1 MQDADAASTPFGI
14 RSIEF
19 DADKGFLLNG
29 ERVKLN
35 GVCLHDD
42 GGAVGTAVP
51 QRIWERRFALLK
63 EMGCNAIRASHN
75 PHTPEFFDLC
85 DRMGFLVMAEAFDE
99 WREPKSQT
107 PEYRLPPLLR
117 RVGCA
122 RPGRHDRARSQS
134 SLHRHLECGQRGSRP
149 GCAPRRGDAARLE

>member
-1 MQDADAASTPFGI
+1 MVDHLFVQRIAVPQPRLWSHTTPTLYSVRQTLRHGNADADAATTPFGI
-14 RSIEF
+14 RSIQF

-107 PEYRLPPLLR
+107 PSSATTATSTSGLR
-117 RVGCA
+117 A
-122 RPGRHDRARSQS
+122 TWPT
-134 SLHRHLECGQRGSRP
+134 
-149 GCAPRRGDAARLE
+149 